1 MLDDNYRIA
10 SVRQSVQYLHQ
21 LVHILKMQSCGRL
34 IQNIYRLTG
43 TSPGEF
49 GCQFDTLC
57 LTSGQGGGGLS
68 QLHIG
73 KSHVIQG
80 LDLPAD
86 KRHIFEERQC
96 FFHRHVQHIKDA
108 LALVFHIQR
117 LTIVAFAA
125 TDLAGD
131 IDIRQEMHLDLN
143 DTVTTAGFTSS
154 ALDIKAETSL
164 AVPFR
169 LGICGGS
176 EQVTDQIK
184 HSGIGS
190 RVGSGGTS
198 DGRLVDIDDLV
209 QLLHTFDS
217 FMFAGD
223 AAGTVQFS
231 CQMLIED
238 LIHQRTFAGA
248 GHTGDAGHHAQRDF
262 HIYIFQIIFLC
273 SQYFDPAGRC
283 ASGLRYGNPLFA
295 AEVLSRN
302 GFRDLHDLLCG
313 TTSDDFTAVGAGTGS
328 DIYDI
333 IRCQHGIFIMFYH
346 YQSIA
351 QIPQILQ
358 GIQQFVIVSLVQAD
372 TGLIQN
378 IADTYQTGTDLG
390 CQTDTLCL
398 TTGQSS
404 GSSRQRQILQSHIH
418 QEAYSGAD
426 LFQHTLADE
435 LLLFRQGHGVQ
446 ELLQIPDGHGSDL
459 ENIFI
464 AYCNCQRFL
473 FQTHALTFLTGS
485 DAHKGLVFLLGAL
498 RSGLTITSLHIF
510 DQAFKGDGIYT
521 AATLTG
527 IMHQHLFA
535 VRSVD
540 QDVMNLLRII
550 FKRRI
555 QVKMIF
561 LCQRL

>member
-1 MLDDNYRIA
+1 
-10 SVRQSVQYLHQ
+10 
-21 LVHILKMQSCGRL
+21 
-34 IQNIYRLTG
+34 
-43 TSPGEF
+43 
-49 GCQFDTLC
+49 
-57 LTSGQGGGGLS
+57 
-68 QLHIG
+68 
-73 KSHVIQG
+73 
-80 LDLPAD
+80 
-86 KRHIFEERQC
+86 
-96 FFHRHVQHIKDA
+96 
-108 LALVFHIQR
+108 
-117 LTIVAFAA
+117 
-125 TDLAGD
+125 
-131 IDIRQEMHLDLN
+131 
-143 DTVTTAGFTSS
+143 
-154 ALDIKAETSL
+154 
-164 AVPFR
+164 
-169 LGICGGS
+169 
-176 EQVTDQIK
+176 
-184 HSGIGS
+184 
-190 RVGSGGTS
+190 
-198 DGRLVDIDDLV
+198 
-209 QLLHTFDS
+209 
-217 FMFAGD
+217 MFAGD

-231 CQMLIED
+231 CQVLVED
-238 LIHQRTFAGA
+238 LIHQRAFAGS
-248 GHTGDAGHHAQRDF
+248 GHTGNAGHHAQRDL

-283 ASGLRYGNPLFA
+283 TSGLRYGNPLFA

-313 TTSDDFTAVGAGTGS
+313 TTSDDFTAVGAGTRS

-333 IRCQHGIFIMFYH
+333 IRCQHGVFIMFYH
-346 YQSIA
+346 HQGIA

-358 GIQQFVIVSLVQAD
+358 CIQQFVIVSLVQTD
-372 TGLIQN
+372 TGLIQD

-404 GSSRQRQILQSHIH
+404 GSSRQRQILQTNIH

-426 LFQHTLADE
+426 LFQHTLANE

-473 FQTHALTFLTGS
+473 FQAHALTFLTGS
-485 DAHKGLVFLLGAL
+485 DTHKGLVFLLGAL
-498 RSGLTITSLHIF
+498 RSGLTVTALDIF

-521 AATLTG
+521 TSTLTG

-540 QDVMNLLRII
+540 QNVMNFLRII

-561 LCQRL
+561 LCQCL